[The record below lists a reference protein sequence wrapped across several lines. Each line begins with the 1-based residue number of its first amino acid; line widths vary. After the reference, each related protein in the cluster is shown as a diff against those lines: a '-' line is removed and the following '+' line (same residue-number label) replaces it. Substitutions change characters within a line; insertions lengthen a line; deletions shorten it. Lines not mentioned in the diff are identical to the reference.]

1 VPTVH
6 PLSNAGVHLV
16 VDTLDDVVAK
26 LVTIEELDK
35 LGVTLAAQCEVRK
48 VWWQSEGIGA
58 KNAIDVSSM
67 GQLSP
72 CEARFRLL
80 QHRNRANRK
89 G

>member
-16 VDTLDDVVAK
+16 VDALDDVVAK

-48 VWWQSEGIGA
+48 V
-58 KNAIDVSSM
+58 
-67 GQLSP
+67 
-72 CEARFRLL
+72 
-80 QHRNRANRK
+80 
-89 G
+89 